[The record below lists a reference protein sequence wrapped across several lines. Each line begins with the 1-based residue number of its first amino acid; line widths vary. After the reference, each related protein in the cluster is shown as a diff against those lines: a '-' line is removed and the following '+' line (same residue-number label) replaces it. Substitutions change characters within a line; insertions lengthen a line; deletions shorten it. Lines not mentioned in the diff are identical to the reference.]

1 MADVK
6 ITALPAATTLALTD
20 IIPVVKSPGGAAA
33 TNKATLTVLSDSMV
47 VLARYSTNAAQSI
60 PNTTDT
66 VVNFDTINYD
76 TNSAVTTGAAWHFTA
91 PVTGYYMVNACIT
104 FNTTNTWADG
114 EPALLSTRINGAQI
128 SRLAFTQQGNANSIY
143 KQLVG
148 SDILYLTAGQTLD
161 VTAYQ
166 GSGAALVLYNAY
178 DYNYICI
185 HKL

>member
-47 VLARYSTNAAQSI
+47 ILARYSTNAAQSI
-60 PNTTDT
+60 PNNSEA
-66 VVNFDTINYD
+66 VVNFGNVVYD

-91 PVTGYYMVNACIT
+91 PVTGYYMINACIT
-104 FNTTNTWADG
+104 FNATGTWADG
-114 EPALLSTRINGAQI
+114 ESALLSTRINGSQI
-128 SRLAFTQQGNANSIY
+128 SRLAFTQQGNAASIY

-148 SDILYLTAGQTLD
+148 SDILQLTAGQTLD
-161 VTAYQ
+161 VTAFQ
-166 GSGAALVLYNAY
+166 LSGGALVLYNAY